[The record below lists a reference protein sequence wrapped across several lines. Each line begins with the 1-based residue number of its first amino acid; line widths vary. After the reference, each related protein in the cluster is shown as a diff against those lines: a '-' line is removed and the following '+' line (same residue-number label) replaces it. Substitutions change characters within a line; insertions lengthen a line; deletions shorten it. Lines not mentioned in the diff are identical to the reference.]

1 MSRRHLILPICAAA
15 ALGCRP
21 SPLPDPNFGGLD
33 QGKRSLGLR
42 NDVQLLKLTNGMT
55 VAMIPDDR
63 TNLVSVD
70 VRYRVGAAQDPAGH
84 AGLAH
89 LLEHLTFQVAA
100 DSQGGSIFDKL
111 QAIAVEFN
119 AYTVHDVTHYTATA
133 LANRVD
139 ALLEMEARRLET
151 PCTKVPA
158 AAFNRE
164 RDVVLEEEAERTTA
178 WTPVLAE
185 ITRAVWGPQ
194 HPYARGIGSREVAT
208 ATQADACALFDQYYT
223 PANAILVVVG
233 NIKPA
238 TLGPRIG
245 RRFGTIARGTAGVP
259 AAVAPRPPA
268 ATLAGTA
275 SEHVGDV
282 ARPTALIYLP
292 APPWGGAEE
301 ALHDMLLRSVASELD
316 GLDAREPWITGTAI
330 GYAGGGYQRATV
342 VEIAVDDA
350 ARLDDAVDAA
360 LRAGREIFA
369 EDNGDSNGRWL
380 SALRGAQQ
388 TATVTASD
396 RFAGKADLVAS
407 YLTYTTDLR
416 FWFAHMH
423 ATDAID
429 VPALRSYAVKLFNRS
444 AVHVARI
451 RPSGREGVGGAA
463 AHVAVSDHEYDLPPW
478 RASVDPEGADRPE
491 PVPPAPPRLRVYQDR
506 LANGLHLIMYV
517 APRSPTFEAR
527 LVFPRGRID
536 EAPTERGVATLAA
549 SLLDHDYDRP
559 YAMPTYTSLVWA
571 LTTVGT
577 QTRATV
583 DEETTTF
590 ATSGLTM
597 FGDWHLW
604 RLAWLMD
611 QGVYADSAIERF
623 RDELHQRKERAASP
637 SGRAFVERL
646 YGADHPYAAPAAS
659 TADLS
664 RLGRRELRRWRQ
676 QNFATD
682 GATLIISGGF
692 DPDEMLDHVRA
703 LFDGLPRRSV
713 PARAPAAAPH
723 PAPGPSWIGTRIPA
737 DTQVTLYV
745 SVAAASDRDRD
756 RWARQILA
764 EMVRDRLRVVRESLG
779 ASYGVQSAYHVGAA
793 GSTFAITAALDPDRA
808 PRAATAVRAALTALR
823 GDPATMAA
831 DFVRARRRLVSRAL
845 ATSTDATDVAD
856 RIAWAVEHGG
866 DLTQLN
872 RIASDL
878 AEVTLD
884 QVAAVARADLDP
896 ARMVVSVDG
905 PADPVKATLDALE
918 ASDVAWFDE

>member
-1 MSRRHLILPICAAA
+1 MSRRHLILPICTAA
-15 ALGCRP
+15 ALSCRP
-21 SPLPDPNFGGLD
+21 APLPDPNFGGLD
-33 QGKRSLGLR
+33 QGRRALGLR
-42 NDVQLLKLTNGMT
+42 NDVQLLKLANGMT
-55 VAMIPDDR
+55 VALIPDDR

-100 DSQGGSIFDKL
+100 DSQGGSIFEKL
-111 QAIAVEFN
+111 QAIAIEFN
-119 AYTVHDVTHYTATA
+119 AYTGHDVTHYTTTA

-151 PCTKVPA
+151 PCLKVPA

-185 ITRAVWGPQ
+185 INRAVWGPQ

-208 ATQADACALFDQYYT
+208 ATQADACAFFDQYYT
-223 PANAILVVVG
+223 PANAIMVVVG

-238 TLGPRIG
+238 TLEPRIG
-245 RRFGTIARGTAGVP
+245 RRFGTITRAGSTATAAAPARP
-259 AAVAPRPPA
+259 AP

-292 APPWGGAEE
+292 APPWGDARE
-301 ALHDMLLRSVASELD
+301 ALHDMLVRAVASELD
-316 GLDAREPWITGTAI
+316 ELDERERWITDADI

-350 ARLDDAVDAA
+350 ARLDDAIDAA
-360 LRAGREIFA
+360 LRAGRGAFA
-369 EDNGDSNGRWL
+369 EDNDETAQRWL
-380 SALRGAQQ
+380 SVLRGAQQ
-388 TATVTASD
+388 TATVTTSD

-407 YLTYTTDLR
+407 YLTYTTDLK
-416 FWFAHMH
+416 FWFAYMH
-423 ATDAID
+423 ATDRVN
-429 VPALRSYAVKLFNRS
+429 VPDARSYAAKLFDRG
-444 AVHVARI
+444 AVHVATI

-478 RASVDPEGADRPE
+478 RTAVDPEGADRPE
-491 PVPPAPPRLRVYQDR
+491 PVPPPPPPLRVYQDR
-506 LANGLHLIMYV
+506 LANGLHVIMYV

-536 EAPTERGVATLAA
+536 EAATERGVATLAA
-549 SLLDHDYDRP
+549 SLLGHDFDRA

-577 QTRATV
+577 QLSVAV

-590 ATSGLTM
+590 TTRGLTM

-611 QGVYADSAIERF
+611 QGVYAQSTLARF
-623 RDELHQRKERAASP
+623 RDELDERKERAASP
-637 SGRAFVERL
+637 SGRAFVEHL
-646 YGADHPYAAPAAS
+646 YGADHPYAAAAAS
-659 TADLS
+659 KAELE
-664 RLGRRELRRWRQ
+664 RLGRPELTRWRR
-676 QNFATD
+676 QNFVTD

-692 DPDEMLDHVRA
+692 DPDEMLDNVRA
-703 LFDGLPRRSV
+703 LFDGFPRRAV
-713 PARAPAAAPH
+713 PARAPVAAPH
-723 PAPGPSWIGTRIPA
+723 PTPGPSWIGTRIPT
-737 DTQVTLYV
+737 DPQVTLYV
-745 SVAAASDRDRD
+745 SVAAASERDRD
-756 RWARQILA
+756 RWVRQILA
-764 EMVRDRLRVVRESLG
+764 EMVRDRLRVVRESMG
-779 ASYGVQSAYHVGAA
+779 ASYGVQASYHVGAA
-793 GSTFAITAALDPDRA
+793 GSTFDITAALDPDRA
-808 PRAATAVRAALTALR
+808 PRAATAVRAALTTLR

-845 ATSTDATDVAD
+845 AMSTDATDVAD

-905 PADPVKATLDALE
+905 RAGPVKATLDALE

>member
-1 MSRRHLILPICAAA
+1 MSRRLLLVPICAAA
-15 ALGCRP
+15 ALSCRP
-21 SPLPDPNFGGLD
+21 APLPDPNFGGLEHGRRTLD
-33 QGKRSLGLR
+33 LR
-42 NDVQLLKLTNGMT
+42 NDVQLLELTNGMK
-55 VAMIPDDR
+55 VAMIADDR

-111 QAIAVEFN
+111 QAIAIEFN

-151 PCTKVPA
+151 PCAKVPA
-158 AAFNRE
+158 AAFDRE
-164 RDVVLEEEAERTTA
+164 RDIVLEEEAERTTA

-185 ITRAVWGPQ
+185 INRAVWGPG
-194 HPYARGIGSREVAT
+194 HPYARAIGSREVAT
-208 ATQADACALFDQYYT
+208 ATQADACAFFEQHYT

-233 NIKPA
+233 NITPA
-238 TLGPRIG
+238 TLKPRIG
-245 RRFGTIARGTAGVP
+245 RRFGTIARATASAP
-259 AAVAPRPPA
+259 TAAPPRPAPA
-268 ATLAGTA
+268 VFTGTA
-275 SEHVGDV
+275 SEHVADI
-282 ARPTALIYLP
+282 AHPTALIYLP
-292 APPWGGAEE
+292 APPWGDAK
-301 ALHDMLLRSVASELD
+301 AAMHDMLVRAVASALD
-316 GLDAREPWITGTAI
+316 DLDEREPWITGTDI
-330 GYAGGGYQRATV
+330 GYTGGGYQRATI
-342 VEIAVDDA
+342 VEVAVDDA
-350 ARLDDAVDAA
+350 ARLDDAVAA
-360 LRAGREIFA
+360 VLRAGRAIFA
-369 EDNGDSNGRWL
+369 EDDDDARQRWL
-380 SALRGAQQ
+380 SVMRGAQQ
-388 TATVTASD
+388 TDAVTASD

-423 ATDAID
+423 ATDAVT
-429 VPALRSYAVKLFNRS
+429 VPELRRYAAELFDPR
-444 AVHVARI
+444 AVHVATV
-451 RPSGREGVGGAA
+451 RPSGREGVGGGAA
-463 AHVAVSDHEYDLPPW
+463 RVAISDHEYDLPPW
-478 RASVDPEGADRPE
+478 RASVDPDGADRPE
-491 PVPPAPPRLRVYQDR
+491 PVPPPPPPLRLYQDR

-549 SLLDHDYDRP
+549 TLLDHNHERR
-559 YAMPTYTSLVWA
+559 YAMPIYETLVWA

-577 QTRATV
+577 QVRVAV

-590 ATSGLTM
+590 ATRGLTM

-604 RLAWLMD
+604 RLAWLLD
-611 QGVYADSAIERF
+611 QGVYADSALARF
-623 RDELHQRKERAASP
+623 RDMLRAHQERAASP
-637 SGRAFVERL
+637 SGRAFAERL
-646 YGADHPYAAPAAS
+646 YGVGHPYATPAAS
-659 TADLS
+659 NAELA
-664 RLGRRELRRWRQ
+664 RVGRRELNRWRRQ
-676 QNFATD
+676 TFVPD

-692 DPDEMLDHVRA
+692 DPDEMLDNVRA
-703 LFDGLPRRSV
+703 LFDGFPRRSV
-713 PARAPAAAPH
+713 PARAPVAAPR
-723 PAPGPSWIGTRIPA
+723 PAAGPSWIGTRIPT

-745 SVAAASDRDRD
+745 SVTAASDRDRD

-764 EMVRDRLRVVRESLG
+764 EMVRDRLRVVRESMG
-779 ASYGVQSAYHVGAA
+779 ASYGVQSSYHVGAA
-793 GSTFAITAALDPDRA
+793 GSTFDITAALDPDRA

-823 GDPATMAA
+823 DDPATMAA
-831 DFVRARRRLVSRAL
+831 DFVRARRRLVSQAL
-845 ATSTDATDVAD
+845 ATSTDPGDGAD

-872 RIASDL
+872 RVASDL

-896 ARMVVSVDG
+896 ARMVISVDG
-905 PADPVKATLDALE
+905 RAAPVQATLDAL
-918 ASDVAWFDE
+918 AATDVAWFDE